1 MKYIVKKPF
10 GNVKVGEVL
19 EEHISY
25 DGVSEPVYK
34 RGFESSYTIAPHELA
49 LMLNAGFLE
58 ESDGK
63 WRPKNGETYWSIA
76 TTLDGI
82 LKVFGCYCDET
93 STYDE
98 GNCFPT
104 KELAEAKLA
113 EIKEV
118 LRK

>member
-10 GNVKVGEVL
+10 GNVKVGEELTIV
-19 EEHISY
+19 ESGGARY
-25 DGVSEPVYK
+25 DVKNSNMTTNITPIEV
-34 RGFESSYTIAPHELA
+34 A

-63 WRPKNGETYWSIA
+63 CRPKLGDIYFVVDLDSP
-76 TTLDGI
+76 DGI
-82 LKVFGCYCDET
+82 SESEWRNDGIDARRLRDSVM
-93 STYDE
+93 
-98 GNCFPT
+98 FPT